1 MKSFCLQ
8 IYYAMRSPWMCA
20 LVVEKASNR
29 TTKEQ
34 SATSIPSSRADV
46 ETSSAV
52 LFTLK
57 ESIFIILEKEG
68 DKIWCEGRRK
78 DMM

>member
-1 MKSFCLQ
+1 
-8 IYYAMRSPWMCA
+8 MCA

-34 SATSIPSSRADV
+34 SATSMPSSRADV
-46 ETSSAV
+46 ETSNAV

-57 ESIFIILEKEG
+57 ESIFIILEREG
-68 DKIWCEGRRK
+68 EKI
-78 DMM
+78 